1 MLAGAFARAPRSV
14 SSTTSVTR
22 PRSVSGTSHRST
34 SARASIRLSS
44 AFGSGKRTIVREG
57 CSSAIP
63 ASAARACSLHP

>member
-1 MLAGAFARAPRSV
+1 MLAGAFAREPRSV

-44 AFGSGKRTIVREG
+44 AFGSGKRRIVREG